1 MEIRKQDR
9 CLRREYIRF
18 VSQNIFGMLG
28 VSCYVLADTFFIS
41 KVAGV
46 NGITALNLSLP
57 VYSLIFAL
65 GSMIGVGSATRF
77 AILKEQKNMESELYF
92 SNAVL
97 WALVMGVPFMAA
109 GAFIPG
115 KVVALM
121 GGDVEIVAVAIPYFR
136 IFLLFTPFFML
147 NYIFNA
153 FVRNDYDP
161 SLAMVATVAG
171 SLFNIVFD
179 YILMFPVG
187 MGLSGAALA
196 TAVSPIVSTGIC
208 CLHFRKKANGLQFV
222 WNIPHTGRLWKGCQ
236 LGTAAFIGEF
246 SSGVATTV
254 FNFLILDLTGNVGVA
269 AYGVIANLAI
279 VATAIFNGVAQG
291 SQPLISSCY
300 GSGDRAGMKK
310 LLRYGAATA
319 LSLTV
324 LIYAVVFVG
333 TEQLIAVF
341 NSEQSVQ
348 MAELAFVGMR
358 IYFTGFFF
366 AGINIVAI
374 GYYSASNQPLIAG
387 ISSVSRGVAA
397 IIGCAI
403 ILAGLFGM
411 NGVWM
416 AFPAAE
422 VVTLLVI
429 IAAVFLLGKKRG

>member
-1 MEIRKQDR
+1 MAERKKGTS
-9 CLRREYIRF
+9 LRQEYIRF
-18 VSQNIFGMLG
+18 VSLNIFGMLG

-41 KVAGV
+41 RAAGV

-57 VYSLIFAL
+57 IYSLIFAV

-77 AILKEQKNMESELYF
+77 AILREQKNVQADLYL

-97 WALVMGVPFMAA
+97 WALVIGVPFMIS
-109 GAFIPG
+109 GILIPG

-121 GGDVEIVAVAIPYFR
+121 GGDAEIVAVAVPYFR
-136 IFLLFTPFFML
+136 IFLMFTPFFML

-161 SLAMVATVAG
+161 SLAMIATVSG

-179 YILMFPVG
+179 YLLMFPLG
-187 MGLSGAALA
+187 MGLAGAALA

-208 CLHFRKKANGLQFV
+208 CLHFRKKKNGLRFV
-222 WNIPHTGRLWKGCQ
+222 WKMPSVGRLWQGCQ

-246 SSGVATTV
+246 SSGVTTTV
-254 FNFLILDLTGNVGVA
+254 FNFLILGLTGNVGVA

-300 GSGDRAGMKK
+300 GAGDRGGMKK
-310 LLRYGAATA
+310 LLKYSVVTA
-319 LSLTV
+319 LSFAV
-324 LIYAVVFVG
+324 LIYGVMFAG
-333 TEQLIAVF
+333 TEQFVAIF
-341 NSEQSVQ
+341 NSAQSVQ

-358 IYFTGFFF
+358 IYFVGFFF
-366 AGINIVAI
+366 AGINMVAI
-374 GYYSASNQPLIAG
+374 GYYSASNQSVIAG

-397 IIGCAI
+397 IIGCAVL
-403 ILAGLFGM
+403 LAGLFGM

-422 VVTLLVI
+422 VITLFVL
-429 IAAVFLLGKKRG
+429 AAVVKMTKKEK